1 MAKGK
6 AKKKKSNGTLFTIP
20 VIICSIIMGVILL
33 ATIIGPFL
41 CKYDPN
47 AVDLRN
53 VLQTPSGEHWLGTD
67 NIGRD
72 QFTRLVYGGRT
83 TLLNALAAVGISV
96 VVGIPLGLICGYFGG
111 IVDNLIMRLWDII
124 LAFPALLLAFILVA
138 ALGTG
143 GKSAVIA
150 IGITYIPMISKLSRS
165 IAMTEKTKPYVEA
178 CQTFGFSSFR
188 IIFVHILPNC
198 VATLLAELT
207 LDVGSAIMSLA
218 SLSYLGLGVQLPQSD
233 WGTMLQEGML
243 MLTSAPYLILGPA
256 LTIILISVSLNIISD
271 GIQMYLDPDQRKLP
285 SFKKYRTKNKLI
297 VSSDV

>member
-1 MAKGK
+1 MAKVK
-6 AKKKKSNGTLFTIP
+6 VKKEKSNGTLFTIP
-20 VIICSIIMGVILL
+20 VLICTVIMAVILFG
-33 ATIIGPFL
+33 TIFGPFL

-72 QFTRLVYGGRT
+72 QFTRLIYGGRT

-111 IVDNLIMRLWDII
+111 LIDNLIMRLWDII

-138 ALGTG
+138 ALGTD

-165 IAMTEKTKPYVEA
+165 IAITEKTKPYVEA

-198 VATLLAELT
+198 VTTLLAELT

-243 MLTSAPYLILGPA
+243 MLTSAPFLILGPA
-256 LTIILISVSLNIISD
+256 LTIVLISVSLNIISD

-285 SFKKYRTKNKLI
+285 SFKKYRLKKKL
-297 VSSDV
+297 VEV